1 MKKVKVWKV
10 KVNLVSKEDLKDVPS
25 VSSYMLLFLVFVE
38 KKVAVAIIEL
48 APVPGYK
55 KRINGM
61 VRFFKLF
68 EQRKSASLQMI

>member
-1 MKKVKVWKV
+1 M

-48 APVPGYK
+48 APVPGHK
-55 KRINGM
+55 KRISG
-61 VRFFKLF
+61 RIF
-68 EQRKSASLQMI
+68 QII